1 MNNRFRTVAAVSL
14 LALACSASAY
24 AQSSTYVPVVN
35 SRSGKVEAF
44 LRLDPVHSQ
53 GKQAQWRFGSNS
65 LDSAF
70 GLDNGES
77 LALLCD
83 SKARTQ
89 SIRNLSDGCMLGSL
103 GGTGRHGI
111 GASVQK
117 GSNRV
122 GFNLG
127 KGNAGLPEWLTPVS
141 GKVQQNDMALFAE
154 RTVGR
159 NGVVSIAGTTASAR
173 LVPIN
178 EAPPL
183 LADRWNTQ
191 SLSVGGGIGN
201 VRANVFGRIVNVPG
215 QPRFEGFGL
224 GVTWRTP
231 WSGQLSVG
239 AENIVTKGS
248 NPFAVPG
255 KDAGKEESAV
265 PYVRYQQDL

>member
-1 MNNRFRTVAAVSL
+1 MNNRYRTAVAVSL
-14 LALACSASAY
+14 LALACSGSAY
-24 AQSSTYVPVVN
+24 AQSSTYVPIVN
-35 SRSGKVEAF
+35 NKSGKVEAF
-44 LRLDPVHSQ
+44 LRLDPVNAN

-65 LDSAF
+65 LESAF
-70 GLDNGES
+70 GLGNGES

-83 SKARTQ
+83 SGTTPQ
-89 SIRNLSDGCMLGSL
+89 SIRNLSNGCMLGSL
-103 GGTGRHGI
+103 GGNGRHGM

-117 GSNRV
+117 NGNRV

-127 KGNAGLPEWLTPVS
+127 KGNSGLPEWLTPLS

-154 RTVGR
+154 RTIGR

-173 LVPIN
+173 LVPAN
-178 EAPPL
+178 EMPL

-191 SLSVGGGIGN
+191 SLSVGGGVGN
-201 VRANVFGRIVNVPG
+201 VRANVFGRIVSVPG
-215 QPRFEGFGL
+215 QPKFEGFGL

-248 NPFAVPG
+248 NPFSVPG
-255 KDAGKEESAV
+255 KDSKEEGTV